1 VHQVTIWRL
10 TEIPFCK
17 EFRGRRSE
25 FDCEIRRLGAI
36 RTLPFKFQH
45 ICQQCSYSAGA
56 TVTLPRQCSRLGLVE
71 FVLRDDVPVTLRR
84 EGSTVFVDWH
94 LSELDVVKVP
104 LTPRLVGRDC
114 LRLRPISIHT
124 GHLSST
130 LTLVLVRA
138 FPTTGVAQMTCAICL
153 AISWWTIVSVVR
165 VGRFCASRAIV
176 HSTSHAIALASDSIS
191 RNF

>member
-1 VHQVTIWRL
+1 M
-10 TEIPFCK
+10 
-17 EFRGRRSE
+17 
-25 FDCEIRRLGAI
+25 
-36 RTLPFKFQH
+36 
-45 ICQQCSYSAGA
+45 
-56 TVTLPRQCSRLGLVE
+56 
-71 FVLRDDVPVTLRR
+71 PVTLRR
-84 EGSTVFVDWH
+84 EGSRVFVDWH

-104 LTPRLVGRDC
+104 LTLRLVGRDY
-114 LRLRPISIHT
+114 LRLRPISIDT

-176 HSTSHAIALASDSIS
+176 HSTSNAIALVSDSIS